1 MFNNSF
7 VVELYTMATQKIRIT
22 NIWETISQTVF
33 AQSRH
38 FFMIIS
44 VLVVGT
50 ALFFTYKLWVTKR
63 EQSAQ
68 YAFSALINEYEL
80 MSREKDP
87 QWAPLLDKFE
97 KNYAKHSSS
106 SLLPYYQG
114 YKVNILLKQGDK
126 DAALATL
133 DSMIGDM
140 QSSPILGLYEMER
153 ALIRLDSADSAM
165 NVAGLES
172 LKKLADDANNMFRD
186 SAQFYLGRYYWA
198 TNEIASARIV
208 WQQLV
213 DEQRDEKIAASPW
226 AGQVQ
231 ELLKLTIV

>member
-7 VVELYTMATQKIRIT
+7 VVELYTMATQKITRT
-22 NIWETISQTVF
+22 NILRSISESVF

-38 FFMIIS
+38 FFMITS
-44 VLVVGT
+44 VLVVLI
-50 ALFFTYKLWVTKR
+50 ALFFTHKLWVAKR

-68 YAFSALINEYEL
+68 YDFSALITEYES

-87 QWAPLLDKFE
+87 QWAVLLDKFE
-97 KNYAKHSSS
+97 KNYEKHSRS

-126 DAALATL
+126 SIALATL
-133 DSMIGDM
+133 DSMIADM
-140 QSSPILGLYEMER
+140 QSSPVVALYEMER
-153 ALIRLDSADSAM
+153 ALIRLDSADAAM
-165 NVAGLES
+165 QVAGLES
-172 LKKLADDANNMFRD
+172 LKALADDTTNMFRD

-198 TNEIASARIV
+198 TEQIDAARIV

-226 AGQVQ
+226 TGQVQ

>member
-1 MFNNSF
+1 
-7 VVELYTMATQKIRIT
+7 MATQKITRA
-22 NIWETISQTVF
+22 NLLETISNVVF
-33 AQSRH
+33 AQSKP
-38 FFMIIS
+38 FFMALS
-44 VLVVGT
+44 VLMVLMV
-50 ALFFTYKLWVTKR
+50 LFFTHKLWVTKR
-63 EQSAQ
+63 EQAAQ
-68 YAFSALINEYEL
+68 YDFSALITEYDL
-80 MSREKDP
+80 MSREKNP

-126 DAALATL
+126 DAALAVL
-133 DSMIGDM
+133 DSMITDM
-140 QSSPILGLYEMER
+140 QSSPIVALYEMER
-153 ALIRLDSADSAM
+153 ALIRLDSADAAM
-165 NVAGLES
+165 SVVGLNT
-172 LKKLADDANNMFRD
+172 LKSLADDANNMFRD

-198 TNEIASARIV
+198 MNEINSARVV

-226 AGQVQ
+226 VGQVQ

>member
-7 VVELYTMATQKIRIT
+7 VVELYTMATQKITRA
-22 NIWETISQTVF
+22 NILKAISQSVF

-38 FFMIIS
+38 FFMVAS
-44 VLVVGT
+44 VLAVLI
-50 ALFFTYKLWVTKR
+50 ALFFTHKLWVSKR

-68 YAFSALINEYEL
+68 YDFSALITEYES

-87 QWAPLLDKFE
+87 QWALLLDKFE
-97 KNYAKHSSS
+97 KNYEKHSSS

-126 DAALATL
+126 NIALATL
-133 DSMIGDM
+133 DSMIADM
-140 QSSPILGLYEMER
+140 QSSPVVALYEMER
-153 ALIRLDSADSAM
+153 ALIRLDSADPAM
-165 NVAGLES
+165 QVAGLES
-172 LKKLADDANNMFRD
+172 LKVLADDTSNMFRD

-198 TNEIASARIV
+198 TEQLDSARIV

-213 DEQRDEKIAASPW
+213 DQQRDEKIAASPW
-226 AGQVQ
+226 VGQVQ